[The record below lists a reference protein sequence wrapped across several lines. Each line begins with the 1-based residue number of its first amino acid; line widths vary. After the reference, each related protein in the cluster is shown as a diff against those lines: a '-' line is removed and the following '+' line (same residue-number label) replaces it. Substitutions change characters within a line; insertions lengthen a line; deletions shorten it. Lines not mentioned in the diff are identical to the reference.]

1 MAYPRNHTDAYSGL
15 SEQPEDAYID
25 FPQNYNSA
33 PQYLSSSPDLDDLIE
48 LLELEDQRTSATTLR
63 IPNSVVEINP
73 ELLKYCYDL
82 VSITIGSQVKTVDA
96 SSGHYYVL
104 KKDGNVYNFVVSK
117 THNSAAVVSS
127 PVVYSRSNYDGE
139 IIDFSYA
146 GKTSGTSVRTTSEIF
161 RMIATN
167 KEECSKYVDVA
178 CEYEMQLDEGLTE
191 HQNKILGFSGT
202 YLITTYGKQF
212 NAGA

>member
-33 PQYLSSSPDLDDLIE
+33 PQYLNSSPDLDDLIE

-96 SSGHYYVL
+96 SIFYDCINL
-104 KKDGNVYNFVVSK
+104 KEVHF
-117 THNSAAVVSS
+117 TS
-127 PVVYSRSNYDGE
+127 PDTIITGDIDRYLPNADFINNYDTGKLASKE
-139 IIDFSYA
+139 IDTPTA
-146 GKTSGTSVRTTSEIF
+146 EQP
-161 RMIATN
+161 N
-167 KEECSKYVDVA
+167 N
-178 CEYEMQLDEGLTE
+178 YEDYEWE
-191 HQNKILGFSGT
+191 
-202 YLITTYGKQF
+202 
-212 NAGA
+212 

>member
-1 MAYPRNHTDAYSGL
+1 MALFFLKKLKLFFHFSLLYVIIKTKKELKIVAYPRNYTDAYSGL

-96 SSGHYYVL
+96 SIFYDCINL
-104 KKDGNVYNFVVSK
+104 KEVHFTSPDTVITGDIDKYLPNADFINDYNEDKDDISHDTPN
-117 THNSAAVVSS
+117 
-127 PVVYSRSNYDGE
+127 
-139 IIDFSYA
+139 
-146 GKTSGTSVRTTSEIF
+146 
-161 RMIATN
+161 
-167 KEECSKYVDVA
+167 
-178 CEYEMQLDEGLTE
+178 LDNPHDTL
-191 HQNKILGFSGT
+191 
-202 YLITTYGKQF
+202 
-212 NAGA
+212 